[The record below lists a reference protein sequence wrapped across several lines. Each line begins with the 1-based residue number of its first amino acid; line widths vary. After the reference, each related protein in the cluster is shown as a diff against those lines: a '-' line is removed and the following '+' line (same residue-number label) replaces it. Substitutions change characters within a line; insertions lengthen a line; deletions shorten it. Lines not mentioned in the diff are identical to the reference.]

1 LITSDFGFKVT
12 FGNENNTLFLR
23 QALQVLI
30 GSLIPIIEVT
40 FDKTTFDGASRDSRS
55 GIFDLAYIDEAGN
68 HFLIEM
74 QVSTLMEMMQ
84 RMKLHALQKFNTLIF
99 KGDYQ
104 YKDLPKIYSIAILKE
119 KLSDDHK
126 DYHEIG
132 CIRSE
137 KGRVMDQQ
145 MKFVLV
151 ELGKFTKTAED
162 RHTDLDKLLFTMK
175 ALVQNNLQCPNFQN
189 FGMKNG

>member
-1 LITSDFGFKVT
+1 M
-12 FGNENNTLFLR
+12 
-23 QALQVLI
+23 
-30 GSLIPIIEVT
+30 T
-40 FDKTTFDGASRDSRS
+40 FDKTTFDGASRDSQS